1 MTERKAR
8 YRVTSFDVAERA
20 GVSQSTVSRALAGS
34 SAITE
39 PTRARVMK
47 AAEELGYVVDE
58 RAARLRRGK
67 TGTLAVVVIGR
78 ADASASGLNPFHF
91 SLLGSVCAAG
101 AKQGYETLVSF
112 QSEEGQF
119 FGKYEERGQA
129 DAMIVMGSGV
139 NDAAWDYFRE
149 LSGNGRS
156 VAYWSSPFD
165 ELDWVRSDNVE
176 GGVLATTEL
185 LEAGCQHV
193 VHIGSADSA
202 QKQFG
207 ERNDGYAKAMTDRG
221 LEPVLFA
228 VDEALDREGQGRKA
242 AQDLIKSGIKFD
254 GIFVATDTIAMGVLE
269 ALGEN
274 GISVPND
281 CSVIG
286 FDGLRAGEYSNPPL
300 TTVEPDIDVAGAMLV
315 RTALRGGD
323 TNERRVPVGLLH
335 RRSVK
340 RS

>member
-34 SAITE
+34 TAITE
-39 PTRARVMK
+39 PTRAKVMK

-78 ADASASGLNPFHF
+78 PDESASGLNPFHF

-112 QSEEGQF
+112 QSEEGRF

-129 DAMIVMGSGV
+129 DAMIVIGTGV
-139 NDAAWDYFRE
+139 NNAAWDYFRD
-149 LSGNGRS
+149 LSGDGRS

-165 ELDWVRSDNVE
+165 ELEWVRSDNYE
-176 GGVLATTEL
+176 GGILATSEL
-185 LEAGCQHV
+185 LDAGCKHV
-193 VHIGSADSA
+193 VHIGSADSP

-207 ERNDGYAKAMTDRG
+207 ERNDGYAKAITDRG
-221 LEPVLFA
+221 LEPVLFT
-228 VDEALDREGQGRKA
+228 VDESLDREEQGRKA
-242 AQDLIKSGIKFD
+242 ARELIASGKPFD
-254 GIFVATDTIAMGVLE
+254 GLFVSTDTIALGVLE
-269 ALGEN
+269 VFNAE
-274 GISVPND
+274 GISVPED
-281 CSVIG
+281 CSMIG
-286 FDGLRAGEYSNPPL
+286 FDGLRAGQYSNPPL
-300 TTVEPDIDVAGAMLV
+300 TTIEPDIDVAGALLV
-315 RTALRGGD
+315 RAALGGEEA
-323 TNERRVPVGLLH
+323 TERRVPVCLLH

-340 RS
+340 RR